1 MNFEDRAY
9 LLDTMEEGEFTINK
23 YGINARIRSPT
34 VIIASANPV
43 KSSWDDD
50 NGNDKAPG

>member
-23 YGINARIRSPT
+23 YGINAHVRSPT